1 MIFLHLLHVLF
12 ATIWISGGF
21 YYNFILL
28 PNLQR
33 IDPTTQRSL
42 TRSLTRVMGPLLG
55 LSALITIITGGV
67 MMFQLLPEHGGNPF
81 ASGWGLAM
89 IVGIVTTILSLVLVF
104 AIELPAETRLDKL
117 AASLEGRSPSQE
129 ERGQL
134 KQLASRVVFLGRL
147 TTVLL
152 LVALASMAVARYV

>member
-1 MIFLHLLHVLF
+1 MIILHLLHVLF

-28 PNLQR
+28 PNLER

-55 LSALITIITGGV
+55 LSALITIVTGGV
-67 MMFQLLPEHGGNPF
+67 MMFQLLPEHGGKPF
-81 ASGWGLAM
+81 ATGWGVSML
-89 IVGIVTTILSLVLVF
+89 VGIITTILSLVLVF
-104 AIELPAETRLDKL
+104 AIELPAENRLDRL
-117 AASLEGRSPSQE
+117 AASIEGRSATNE
-129 ERGQL
+129 ERRQL
-134 KQLASRVVFLGRL
+134 QQLTSRVVFLGRL